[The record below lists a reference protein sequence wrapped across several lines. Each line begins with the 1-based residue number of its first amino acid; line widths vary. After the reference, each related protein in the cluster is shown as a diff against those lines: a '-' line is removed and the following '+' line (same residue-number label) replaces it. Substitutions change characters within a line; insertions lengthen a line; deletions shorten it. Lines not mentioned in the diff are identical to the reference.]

1 MGSLLK
7 GRISALA
14 RVMEISPELVQTL
27 IGYALNVAGAL
38 LILLLGFFVAGRVAS
53 SIRKSSDKR
62 NLDPTLA
69 RFFANIARYV
79 IVILAGISALGYF
92 GVETTSFAAVL
103 GAAGLAIGLAMQG
116 TLGNVSAGVMLIIF
130 RPFKVG
136 HYIST
141 AGQSGTVQEVSL
153 FAVTLVTPDN
163 RVITVPNGA
172 VFGST
177 IENVSAKDTR
187 RVQIT
192 VGVDYGADMDTTRAV
207 LLEVMTNVENRLDD
221 PAPAVVCA
229 GLGASSVDWHCRVW
243 VPASEFWPTMDKA
256 TVAIKKALDE
266 AKIGIP
272 FPQMDVH
279 LDKAAND

>member
-1 MGSLLK
+1 MELNPELLETI
-7 GRISALA
+7 ISYGLNVVGALA
-14 RVMEISPELVQTL
+14 ILVVGL
-27 IGYALNVAGAL
+27 
-38 LILLLGFFVAGRVAS
+38 FVAGRVANL
-53 SIRKSSDKR
+53 IRKTSDKR
-62 NLDPTLA
+62 ELDATLS

-79 IVILAGISALGYF
+79 IVVLAAISALGYF

-103 GAAGLAIGLAMQG
+103 GAAGLAVGLALQG
-116 TLGNVSAGVMLIIF
+116 TLGNVAAGVMLIIF

-136 HYIST
+136 DFVST
-141 AGQSGTVQEVSL
+141 AGQSGTVYEVSL
-153 FAVTLVTPDN
+153 FAVTLITPDN

-177 IENVSAKDTR
+177 IENVSARDTR

-192 VGVDYGADMDTTRAV
+192 VGVDYSADLDRTREI
-207 LLEVMTNVENRLDD
+207 LLGVMNAVENRLQD

-243 VPASEFWPTMDKA
+243 VPSSEFWPTTDKA

-266 AKIGIP
+266 AQIGIP

-279 LDKAAND
+279 LDKVANN